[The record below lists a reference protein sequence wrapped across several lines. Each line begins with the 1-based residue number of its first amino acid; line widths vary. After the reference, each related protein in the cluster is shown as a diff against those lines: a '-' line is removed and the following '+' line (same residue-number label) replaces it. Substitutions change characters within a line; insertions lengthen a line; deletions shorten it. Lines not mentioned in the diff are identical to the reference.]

1 MVWARSLYFLCLVC
15 LSAFVSNC
23 HEEKK
28 VHIVY
33 MGDLPEGDD
42 SLQATHYN
50 ILHDILGSHSLAQE
64 ALVYSYQR
72 SLNGFVAKLANAEVV
87 KLRATKGVVSVFPNR
102 KLQIQTTRSWDFLG
116 VPRSQP
122 IKPTDGSVIVG
133 MLDTGIWPES
143 KSFEDESFGAPPS
156 KWKGTCQ
163 SNNFTCNNKV
173 IGARY
178 YDIANISDP
187 RSDFNSPRD
196 TLGHGSHTASTVAG
210 REVQNASL
218 YGIGEGIARGG
229 VPNARIAVYK
239 VCWAAGCTDADI
251 LAAFDDAIADGVDI
265 LSVSLGSVQPV
276 PYDQDSISIGSFHAM
291 KNGILTSCAAGNSGP
306 IRKQVS
312 NYFPWA
318 LTVAASTI
326 DRKFVTKVVLGDG
339 QTFFGTSLNGFTP
352 NATAFPLVYSGDA
365 NNVTFGAGPEQSKM
379 CLWGTLSNKAEG
391 GIVLCD
397 YANDGGTARLAKA
410 AGIIMPFS
418 YLEIAFS
425 FPAPAVFIS
434 HEDHDKLF
442 DYIRTTE
449 IPIATILHTEAF
461 EDSMAPLVTKFSS
474 RGPNPI
480 SPEILKPDIT
490 APGANIL
497 AAWSPLGLF
506 SVYRFDK
513 RSVDYNIVSGTSMS
527 CPHATGAAAYVKA
540 SHPDWSPAAIK
551 SALMTTAT
559 IMDSRKNPDAEFAYG
574 SGQIDPMK
582 AVDPGLVFD
591 ASEADYINFLCG
603 EGYNISTIRLISGDA
618 SNCSTASKTWDLN
631 YPSFALSLLD
641 GEEVS
646 ATYTRTVTNVG
657 SPNST
662 YIYEAFLPPPFTV
675 VVEPTVLTFTEV
687 GEKKSFTL
695 KIVGSPI
702 VQVPIVSG
710 SLAWTDGNH
719 TIRSPIVI
727 FNDMPTSFSLYEDTL
742 EKSTLQKVLELQQGQ
757 NYMSILE
764 PLPMTRTTVRS
775 KYSKYRA

>member
-1 MVWARSLYFLCLVC
+1 MTPMSEVVEPPKRCCLSNQIESLVLHSLYVVV
-15 LSAFVSNC
+15 AGY
-23 HEEKK
+23 E

-163 SNNFTCNNKV
+163 SNNFTCNN
-173 IGARY
+173 
-178 YDIANISDP
+178 
-187 RSDFNSPRD
+187 
-196 TLGHGSHTASTVAG
+196 
-210 REVQNASL
+210 
-218 YGIGEGIARGG
+218 
-229 VPNARIAVYK
+229 
-239 VCWAAGCTDADI
+239 
-251 LAAFDDAIADGVDI
+251 
-265 LSVSLGSVQPV
+265 VQPV

-641 GEEVS
+641 GEE
-646 ATYTRTVTNVG
+646 
-657 SPNST
+657 
-662 YIYEAFLPPPFTV
+662 
-675 VVEPTVLTFTEV
+675 
-687 GEKKSFTL
+687 
-695 KIVGSPI
+695 
-702 VQVPIVSG
+702 
-710 SLAWTDGNH
+710 
-719 TIRSPIVI
+719 
-727 FNDMPTSFSLYEDTL
+727 
-742 EKSTLQKVLELQQGQ
+742 KVLELQQGQ

>member
-1 MVWARSLYFLCLVC
+1 MAWVRPLLFLCLIC
-15 LSAFVSNC
+15 LSAFTSNC

-33 MGDLPEGDD
+33 MGDLPEEGE
-42 SLQATHYN
+42 SLHSTHYN
-50 ILHDILGSHSLAQE
+50 ILNDVLGSHSLAKE
-64 ALVYSYQR
+64 ALLYSYGR
-72 SLNGFVAKLANAEVV
+72 SFNGFVAKLADAEVA
-87 KLRATKGVVSVFPNR
+87 KLKAAKGVPAE
-102 KLQIQTTRSWDFLG
+102 
-116 VPRSQP
+116 
-122 IKPTDGSVIVG
+122 GSVIVG
-133 MLDTGIWPES
+133 MLDTGLWPES
-143 KSFEDESFGAPPS
+143 KSFEDENFGVPPS

-163 SNNFTCNNKV
+163 TNNFTCNNKV

-178 YDIANISDP
+178 YDIANIADP
-187 RSDFNSPRD
+187 RYDIKSPRD
-196 TLGHGSHTASTVAG
+196 TEGHGSHTTSTVAG

-218 YGIGEGIARGG
+218 FGIGEGIARGG

-239 VCWAAGCTDADI
+239 VCWLSGCNDADI

-265 LSVSLGSVQPV
+265 ISVSLGSILPT
-276 PYDQDSISIGSFHAM
+276 PYHKDSISIGSFHAM
-291 KNGILTSCAAGNSGP
+291 KKGIFTSCSAGNSGP
-306 IRKQVS
+306 FRRQVS
-312 NYFPWA
+312 NYYPWA

-339 QTFFGTSLNGFTP
+339 QIFLGASLNGFTP
-352 NATAFPLVYSGDA
+352 NGTAFPLVYSGDV

-379 CLWGTLSNKAEG
+379 CLWGTFSRKAEG

-397 YANDGGTARLAKA
+397 TFNDGAAARMANA
-410 AGIIMPFS
+410 AGIITPFS

-434 HEDHDKLF
+434 FEDHAKLF

-449 IPIATILHTEAF
+449 TPIATILLTEAF
-461 EDSMAPLVTKFSS
+461 EDSMAPTVTKFSS

-497 AAWSPLGLF
+497 AAWSPLGLA
-506 SVYRFDK
+506 SIYMFDK
-513 RSVDYNIVSGTSMS
+513 RRIDYNIISGTSMS

-559 IMDSRKNPDAEFAYG
+559 IMDPRKNPDAEFAYG

-591 ASEADYINFLCG
+591 ASEEDYVDFLCN
-603 EGYNISTIRLISGDA
+603 EGYNTSLVRLIAGDA
-618 SNCSTASKTWDLN
+618 SNCSTPGKTWDLN

-662 YIYEAFLPPPFTV
+662 YNYEAFLPPSFAV

-687 GEKKSFTL
+687 GEKKAFTL
-695 KIVGSPI
+695 KIVGLPI

-710 SLAWTDGNH
+710 SLTWTDGNY
-719 TIRSPIVI
+719 IVRSPIVI
-727 FNDMPTSFSLYEDTL
+727 FNNIPTSFAALDENTQKNTSL
-742 EKSTLQKVLELQQGQ
+742 EKKVLEVQQGQ
-757 NYMSILE
+757 KKLQ
-764 PLPMTRTTVRS
+764 PVPMTGTTIPG
-775 KYSKYRA
+775 KYHA